1 MIRRSLLL
9 CGFLA
14 LSLPRV
20 SNASVYDE
28 FTGIRSAA
36 MGGAHRAVGTS
47 NDTLMLNPAGMAMS
61 RRYAV
66 EMTYGYNKLD
76 DLSRTQLS
84 AIDSKSSPV
93 AAGVGYTYVRG
104 DDKGVDPGMHWVYFG
119 SAYRIANNLAFGF
132 TTKHIRGSYKEDSVK
147 KEVEVYTGDIGLQ
160 FIVGNMLSFGLSYH
174 NLVETDVPELTPPTI
189 GVGLALGWRSLLL
202 SADVDIDIT
211 DTDDPGLIYR
221 AGGEWFLQKTVP
233 LRVGYTRQGF
243 TNKDNIAGEENL
255 VTLGLGY
262 LNQAGSL
269 DLSVMRSIERTNNWT
284 CIGGLKFFL

>member
-1 MIRRSLLL
+1 MLL
-9 CGFLA
+9 CGLLA

-20 SNASVYDE
+20 SSASIYDE

-47 NDTLMLNPAGMAMS
+47 NDALMLNPAGMAMAK
-61 RRYAV
+61 RYAV
-66 EMTYGYNKLD
+66 EMNYGYSKLD
-76 DLSRTQLS
+76 DLSRAQLS
-84 AIDSKSSPV
+84 AIDSKSSPI

-119 SAYRIANNLAFGF
+119 SAFRIAQNLAFGF
-132 TTKHIRGSYKEDSVK
+132 STKHIRGSYKEEDIK
-147 KEVEVYTGDIGLQ
+147 KEVEVYTRDNGLQ
-160 FIVGNMLSFGLSYH
+160 LIVGNMFSFGLSYH
-174 NLVETDVPELTPPTI
+174 NLVETDVPELTPPTV
-189 GVGLALGWRSLLL
+189 GVGLALGWRSLLF

-211 DTDDPGLIYR
+211 DTDAPGFINR

-243 TNKDNIAGEENL
+243 VDKDNIPGEENL

-269 DLSVMRSIERTNNWT
+269 DLSVMRSVALNNNWT